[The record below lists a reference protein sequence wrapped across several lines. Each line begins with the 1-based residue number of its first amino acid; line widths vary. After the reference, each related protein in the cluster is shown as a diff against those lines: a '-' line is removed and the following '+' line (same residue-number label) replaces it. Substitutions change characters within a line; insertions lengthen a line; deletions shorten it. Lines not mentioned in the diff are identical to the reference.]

1 MLKNSPTGN
10 KRSQVVADL
19 STINLADVKVRNLE
33 AKYTSKSTQK
43 IRPNTA
49 LARKFNNTTIL
60 KETELK
66 KPEVRQI
73 TLIKKKVNVK
83 GKKKI

>member
-33 AKYTSKSTQK
+33 SKYKSTQK
-43 IRPNTA
+43 TRPNTA